1 MCKIIIQALVRGLQR
16 HRQNFDFEG
25 GESELKGR
33 IRQKLAPFLGVFD
46 FNRERKELK
55 RTEMRENDDFK
66 FRRPGKNRSS
76 EEQVWALLIKPLFS
90 ERERKHHE
98 FGRGRTM
105 LTLK

>member
-66 FRRPGKNRSS
+66 FRRPGKNRRS
-76 EEQVWALLIKPLFS
+76 
-90 ERERKHHE
+90 RERSK
-98 FGRGRTM
+98 FGHF
-105 LTLK
+105 

>member
-66 FRRPGKNRSS
+66 FRRPGKNRS
-76 EEQVWALLIKPLFS
+76 I
-90 ERERKHHE
+90 ERSK
-98 FGRGRTM
+98 FGHF
-105 LTLK
+105 